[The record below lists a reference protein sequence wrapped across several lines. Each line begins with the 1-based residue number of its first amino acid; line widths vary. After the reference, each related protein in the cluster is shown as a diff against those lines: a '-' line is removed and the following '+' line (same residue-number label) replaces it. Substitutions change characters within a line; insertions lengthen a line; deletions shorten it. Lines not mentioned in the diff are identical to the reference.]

1 MTDEVKPTQADAENQ
16 PEATVNPE
24 DTPAET
30 PEETPKEKTPET
42 LGETLKEAP
51 LPEKPTVGL
60 DKFLEMKKDNKELK
74 KEIQDLRKSIEQG
87 ATKKEVRRDI
97 AALAEEHN
105 VDPEFLSELASAIR
119 AEAEQSIEDR
129 LRPLTERDQNQ
140 QREAKFKQLLD
151 ATLEEMPEFK
161 GVINENILKQ
171 LAYNPANKD
180 KTFAQLVEETY
191 GGYVGK
197 DRKTIETT
205 RPHVDSSSVDYERA
219 KTDMDYYKEVMS
231 DPIAKKKY
239 NEKMLNDVARFL

>member
-16 PEATVNPE
+16 PEETVNPE
-24 DTPAET
+24 AEQT
-30 PEETPKEKTPET
+30 APDAPET
-42 LGETLKEAP
+42 LGESLKEAP
-51 LPEKPTVGL
+51 LPEKPKVGL
-60 DKFLEMKKDNKELK
+60 DKFLEMKKDNKELR

-105 VDPEFLSELASAIR
+105 VDPEFLSDLASAIR
-119 AEAEQSIEDR
+119 ADAEQSMEER
-129 LRPLTERDQNQ
+129 LRPLTEREQGQ
-140 QREAKFKQLLD
+140 QRDAKFKQLLD
-151 ATLEEMPEFK
+151 MTVEEMPEYK

-191 GGYVGK
+191 GAYVGK

-205 RPHVDSSSVDYERA
+205 RPHVDASSVDYDRA
-219 KTDMDYYKEVMS
+219 KSDMDYYREVMA
-231 DPIAKKKY
+231 DPLAKQKY
-239 NEKMLNDVARFL
+239 NEKMLQDVARFL